1 MFAASKSGRAAA
13 AAPTSDTLFPYV
25 PLLLNTTS
33 TNGQQN
39 NTFLDSSTNN
49 FTITRNGTPAQGSV
63 TPYWPVGYWS
73 NNFNGSSDYLT
84 AGTSTCDASQFGTSN
99 FTVEM
104 WIQPQ
109 SAYVSGAEKV
119 IYGSGTTGCFG
130 LRRGTSYASTTDGL
144 SVFRVAQNDWEY
156 VTYSFSTGVWYHIAV
171 VRTSGVIA
179 IYINGQSQTVSSS
192 GGGANN
198 WSTLG
203 AVQIGAQPAGSSYFG
218 GYISNLRVVKGV
230 AVYTGAFTVPTTPLA
245 ATQSSGTNIAA
256 ITGTATSLLACQN
269 NRFIDN
275 STNSFAIAASGTPK
289 AQAFQPFSPT
299 ASYTAAAY
307 GGSGYLNGSTD
318 YLTTPTNTAFAFG
331 TGDFT
336 IEFWI
341 YLNATGGILLDFRPS
356 TTNGVYPTI
365 YNPGGAT
372 TIAFLTDSANRIVSA
387 SGVIVT
393 GTWIHVAVSRSSGS
407 TKMFVN
413 GSQVGSTY
421 TDSNNYLAGTSR
433 PVIGAS
439 GFDLTGNFNGY
450 ISNLRLVKGTAVY
463 TANFTPP
470 TAPVTAITNTS
481 LLLNCTNAGI
491 YDAAVQNNAI
501 TVGDAQASTTVS
513 KWSPTSMKFDGTG
526 DWLTAIDGP
535 QLQLGTGDFTIDG
548 WLYLSANG
556 VVYGLVSKGT
566 ATTGWSVNVTV
577 LNKLQFSYTTS
588 NLTGTTTLAT
598 GTWYYFAVVRS
609 GSATGNLKVYLNGS
623 VEATSGGAV
632 TDNFNQTNILYVG
645 ADRVGAMPVNG
656 YLQDIRVTKAAR
668 TITTPTA
675 AFPTR

>member
-513 KWSPTSMKFDGTG
+513 KWSPTSMKF
-526 DWLTAIDGP
+526 
-535 QLQLGTGDFTIDG
+535 
-548 WLYLSANG
+548 
-556 VVYGLVSKGT
+556 V
-566 ATTGWSVNVTV
+566 
-577 LNKLQFSYTTS
+577 
-588 NLTGTTTLAT
+588 
-598 GTWYYFAVVRS
+598 
-609 GSATGNLKVYLNGS
+609 
-623 VEATSGGAV
+623 
-632 TDNFNQTNILYVG
+632 
-645 ADRVGAMPVNG
+645 
-656 YLQDIRVTKAAR
+656 
-668 TITTPTA
+668 
-675 AFPTR
+675 

>member
-1 MFAASKSGRAAA
+1 MFAASKSGRVVAAA
-13 AAPTSDTLFPYV
+13 ATDQYFPYV
-25 PLLLNTTS
+25 PLLLETTS

-49 FTITRNGTPAQGSV
+49 FTITRNGTPTQGSV
-63 TPYWPVGYWS
+63 TPYWPNGYWS
-73 NNFNGSSDYLT
+73 NYFNGSSDYLT

-99 FTVEM
+99 FTLEM

-109 SAYVSGAEKV
+109 SAYVSGADKV
-119 IYGSGTTGCFG
+119 LYGSGTTGCFG
-130 LRRGTSYASTTDGL
+130 LRRGTAYQATTDGL
-144 SVFRVAQNDWEY
+144 NVFRVGQNDWEY
-156 VTYSFSTGVWYHIAV
+156 VIYSFSTGVWYHIAV
-171 VRTSGVIA
+171 VRTSGTIA
-179 IYINGQSQTVSSS
+179 VYINGQSQTVLSS

-203 AVQIGAQPAGSSYFG
+203 AVQIGAQPAGSNYFP

-230 AVYTGAFTVPTTPLA
+230 AVYTGAFTVPTSPLA
-245 ATQSSGTNIAA
+245 ATQSSGTNISA
-256 ITGTATSLLACQN
+256 ITGTATSLLTCQS

-275 STNSFAIAASGTPK
+275 STNNFTITPSGTPK
-289 AQAFQPFSPT
+289 VQAFQPFSPT
-299 ASYTAAAY
+299 ASYTTAAY
-307 GGSGYLNGSTD
+307 GGSGYFNGSSD

-336 IEFWI
+336 IEFWS
-341 YLNATGGILLDFRPS
+341 YLNASGGILLDFRPS

-439 GFDLTGNFNGY
+439 GFDLTSNFNGY

-481 LLLNCTNAGI
+481 LLLNYTNAGI
-491 YDAAVQNNAI
+491 YDATTQNNI
-501 TVGDAQASTTVS
+501 TTVAS
-513 KWSPTSMKFDGTG
+513 AQSSITQYKWSPTSMRFNGTT
-526 DWLTAIDGP
+526 DYLTILSNPAFAF
-535 QLQLGTGDFTIDG
+535 GTGDFTVEG
-548 WLYLSANG
+548 WIYPASTAQFNLLTLNAPFQFFTFGGSLYIYDNG
-556 VVYGLVSKGT
+556 T
-566 ATTGWSVNVTV
+566 
-577 LNKLQFSYTTS
+577 Q
-588 NLTGTTTLAT
+588 
-598 GTWYYFAVVRS
+598 
-609 GSATGNLKVYLNGS
+609 
-623 VEATSGGAV
+623 TSGGTITTNAWQHIAIARSGTAMKCFINGTQVISV
-632 TDNFNQTNILYVG
+632 TSSTAFTQGTNQVANNTG
-645 ADRVGAMPVNG
+645 AQYGNG
-656 YLQDIRVTKAAR
+656 YIQDLRVTKGIAR
-668 TITTPTA
+668 YTATFTAPTA